1 MKCMRK
7 YFAIGILTISIIA
20 CNNAANEEA
29 KMKEEQKKSDS
40 IMQAAKHE
48 KESSEINTTG
58 LKFAQDTDPVCEMS
72 IKDGV
77 ADTATVNGKLYGFCS
92 PVCKEDFVK
101 NAAVKK

>member
-1 MKCMRK
+1 MKKC
-7 YFAIGILTISIIA
+7 FAIIILSLPFIA
-20 CNNAANEEA
+20 CNNTENEEV
-29 KMKEEQKKSDS
+29 KMKEEQRKSDS

-48 KESSEINTTG
+48 KEATEINITG

-101 NAAVKK
+101 NAATKK